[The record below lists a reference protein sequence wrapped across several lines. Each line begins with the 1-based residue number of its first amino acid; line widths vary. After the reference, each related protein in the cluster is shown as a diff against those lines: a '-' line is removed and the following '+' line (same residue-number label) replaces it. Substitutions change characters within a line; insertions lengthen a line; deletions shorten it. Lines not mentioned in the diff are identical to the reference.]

1 MDSLGR
7 TGAVT
12 CWAVLVSL
20 WLSTAVSAQP
30 ATRGLSAPQLD
41 LSLTLLTDGSVDVR
55 ETITFDFREKT
66 FTEVDREI
74 SLRRFDDVIDVR
86 ASMDGQVRIRRG
98 RTLRVTWKFPKTIDR
113 SRTFT
118 LEYRAMGV
126 LALATGRASLDWY
139 LLPSRHRY
147 PIGQARV
154 TWATPR
160 SAVRIGAPTVE
171 DDRWS
176 LESLPDGWLATRANV
191 GVNETAV
198 LHDTFELASLAV
210 AMPQWQVDA
219 DYAEQ
224 MAPAFVIGAGTLFVM
239 ALGVVGM
246 TMFRYHRPSIEL
258 ETVIPAPAGSLPP
271 ALGTALLA
279 PSPSVGGP
287 QLQAT
292 LLDLARRRVLQ
303 IQDAHD
309 GKKRKKP
316 TYEIAMH
323 ERVPLRPHEEVL
335 TDALWLHMKNGII
348 GLAAAKPLLLT
359 ALPAFRR
366 AVRSE
371 LAQDGMVDADRQWA
385 ARAMNISSAVVIGL
399 GVAGLVLFRT
409 MFDYLGDLALLLPAS
424 VVVAGVMFLIAGQSM
439 SIWSQH
445 GVSNAAAWRARRSLL
460 KEHLR
465 SSWDGKAD
473 EMWWPAGVGF
483 GLAGKMLKVSR
494 SAGAGQGVP
503 TWLSHMDDPSAALA
517 MIIVATTMQAGSGG
531 ASGGGVSGGGSSGAH

>member
-118 LEYRAMGV
+118 LEYRAMGA
-126 LALATGRASLDWY
+126 LALATGRASLEWF
-139 LLPSRHRY
+139 LLPSQHRY

-154 TWATPR
+154 TWTVPK
-160 SAVRIGAPTVE
+160 SAVRLGRPTVE

-176 LESLPDGWLATRANV
+176 LESLADGWLATRANI

-198 LHDTFELASLAV
+198 LHDTFEMASLAV
-210 AMPQWQVDA
+210 ATPQWQVNE

-224 MAPAFVIGAGTLFVM
+224 MAPAFIIGAGTLFVM
-239 ALGVVGM
+239 ALGVVAM
-246 TMFRYHRPSIEL
+246 TMFRFYRPSVEL
-258 ETVIPAPAGSLPP
+258 ETVIPASADSLPP

-279 PSPSVGGP
+279 PAPAVGGP

-292 LLDLARRRVLQ
+292 LLDLARRNVLQ
-303 IQDAHD
+303 IRDAHD
-309 GKKRKKP
+309 GAADSTP
-316 TYEIAMH
+316 SYEIAMH
-323 ERVPLRPHEEVL
+323 EPGPLRPHEEVL

-348 GLAAAKPLLLT
+348 GLAAAQPLLLK

-371 LAQDGMVDADRQWA
+371 LVQDGMVDADRQWA
-385 ARAMNISSAVVIGL
+385 ARAMNVSSAVVTALGL
-399 GVAGLVLFRT
+399 AGLLLFRV
-409 MFDYLGDLALLLPAS
+409 MFGHLGNLPLLLPAS

-439 SIWSQH
+439 SVWSQR
-445 GVSNAAAWRARRSLL
+445 GVSTAASWRARRTLL
-460 KEHLR
+460 KGELR
-465 SSWDGKAD
+465 SSWDGKAG
-473 EMWWPAGVGF
+473 EMWWPAGAGF
-483 GLAGKMLKVSR
+483 ELAGKMLKVSR
-494 SAGAGQGVP
+494 SAGEGQAVP
-503 TWLSHMDDPSAALA
+503 AWLSHMDDPSAALA
-517 MIIVATTMQAGSGG
+517 TIIVATTVQPSSGG